1 MMTVLVP
8 VEVRPAL
15 SVATW
20 LLRGGDD
27 LRVTTR
33 RLPRGHLSSRHKG
46 HFRDGL
52 AGQSHIGTGGW
63 QQWVIPPDAS
73 AWRPLTVRH
82 SFL

>member
-1 MMTVLVP
+1 MMTVLVL

-33 RLPRGHLSSRHKG
+33 PCPTMPPNSASFYPVLWRLGPRLGPKY
-46 HFRDGL
+46 
-52 AGQSHIGTGGW
+52 
-63 QQWVIPPDAS
+63 
-73 AWRPLTVRH
+73 
-82 SFL
+82 